1 MVVSSVWTG
10 KEERMA
16 VNGIRSDVNS
26 PVFTSKREEND
37 SKEGI
42 CFSDVIREY
51 EEANKLTAKE
61 LKDSEDWRSASDEAW
76 DKLLEGIDN
85 YIDSCREISKE
96 KVDLQRKAAQRASL
110 EASAGMKS
118 IAASQAV
125 LSVASCGF
133 YSGIPSDSGESSIS
147 DEDASGDGNETNWTR
162 RLKTDDQTILRTAK
176 AAQEMEMSAI
186 AHMEEIR
193 NDGLAGYISDETLST
208 KVLKEKNHEQN
219 TNRKV
224 LSSRLQNTS
233 SDIIYVDKTAIAEKS
248 FEEMWKSRYTGA
260 KYHVMNASSI
270 SQGTWERNDFPFENF
285 FDDKVDETAFNFHP
299 SDIDSAMTDMSV
311 QSRLNSTLG
320 KKAIIVPPE
329 LEEKM
334 KNDPKLAEKVMGKV
348 ERFIQNH
355 PTRPGRVLSYL
366 IALDENG
373 DIAHFRVTGEGGH
386 ISGPSE
392 SELRRFQEEQEAKR
406 EKKILQENENREYNL
421 RVVEERKRLQL
432 ELGI

>member
-1 MVVSSVWTG
+1 MRLSNIQNEVQNRNEYTDIYSDCMAVSSVWTG

-42 CFSDVIREY
+42 CFSDVIKEY

-208 KVLKEKNHEQN
+208 KVLKEKNHEQ
-219 TNRKV
+219 
-224 LSSRLQNTS
+224 
-233 SDIIYVDKTAIAEKS
+233 I
-248 FEEMWKSRYTGA
+248 
-260 KYHVMNASSI
+260 
-270 SQGTWERNDFPFENF
+270 
-285 FDDKVDETAFNFHP
+285 
-299 SDIDSAMTDMSV
+299 
-311 QSRLNSTLG
+311 
-320 KKAIIVPPE
+320 
-329 LEEKM
+329 
-334 KNDPKLAEKVMGKV
+334 
-348 ERFIQNH
+348 
-355 PTRPGRVLSYL
+355 
-366 IALDENG
+366 
-373 DIAHFRVTGEGGH
+373 
-386 ISGPSE
+386 
-392 SELRRFQEEQEAKR
+392 
-406 EKKILQENENREYNL
+406 
-421 RVVEERKRLQL
+421 
-432 ELGI
+432 